1 MLSRY
6 LCHLSV
12 LLSILLVVISASVE
26 SDEPEEYFYIP
37 NPYPSWGVQYPSHAE
52 EPHRMKKWASSLRF
66 GKRGPGWASQVRF
79 G

>member
-6 LCHLSV
+6 LCHLCV
-12 LLSILLVVISASVE
+12 LLSIVMAVISVSVE
-26 SDEPEEYFYIP
+26 EPEEYMFIA
-37 NPYPSWGVQYPSHAE
+37 NPYPSWPLQDQGEA
-52 EPHRMKKWASSLRF
+52 PHRMKKWASSLRF